1 MGAHILYDKNID
13 RSVEP
18 CGLRLRPS
26 PMCIF
31 YLKRS
36 FGMVSDIQ
44 VDQTKSVCVNK
55 VSFKYKIAVTS
66 TSTSP
71 CSNAPVIC
79 PECPLKAP
87 AVWKYN
93 MPSHME
99 KKHPH
104 ALQNALGEEWAI
116 SDLQMNLMKI
126 IYGHSDI
133 RRRRVPQSNR
143 ASKGYKFWKLIARLW
158 H

>member
-1 MGAHILYDKNID
+1 CFVCEQNGKERDILDAAVKKCTYCQPLVALPTSNQRLLEHKGAHILYDKNID
-13 RSVEP
+13 RSIEP
-18 CGLRLRPS
+18 CGLCLRPS

-44 VDQTKSVCVNK
+44 VDQMRSVCVNK
-55 VSFKYKIAVTS
+55 VSLKYKIAVTS
-66 TSTSP
+66 ISTSP

-79 PECPLKAP
+79 PECPPKAP

-99 KKHPH
+99 RKHPH
-104 ALQNALGEEWAI
+104 VLQNALGEE
-116 SDLQMNLMKI
+116 
-126 IYGHSDI
+126 
-133 RRRRVPQSNR
+133 
-143 ASKGYKFWKLIARLW
+143 
-158 H
+158 